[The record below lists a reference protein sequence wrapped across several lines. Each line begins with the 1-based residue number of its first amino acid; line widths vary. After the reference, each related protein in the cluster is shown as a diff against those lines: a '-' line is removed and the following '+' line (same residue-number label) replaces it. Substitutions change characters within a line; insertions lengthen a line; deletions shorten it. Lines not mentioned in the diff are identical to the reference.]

1 MYHDVTIIIPT
12 IDTSAYLL
20 QCVLNIKKIS
30 NSIKIIIIS
39 DKKITDDKL
48 LKNKFLKTI
57 QFKKKI
63 TISKKRNIGVKKAK
77 TKFIGFIDSDAYP
90 HKNWIKNSIK
100 ILNKNKNIFLVGG
113 PNVSPQNQ
121 SFFKNLIS
129 DVQKSFLISGK
140 WSFQKRLSSSRFTEN
155 LYSCNMIMKKKYFL
169 LVDGMDENLIAG
181 EDFDFC
187 QRIRKLNKQV
197 FFNKHSIVYH
207 HDRNLKNFITQKIIR
222 GFTIVDQI
230 KKKTLVFKNN
240 ILSFIFYQLIPL
252 YFFIFNLFC
261 AWFYFYEFNNFY
273 ISNLIIF
280 IYSIYISLLIFSA
293 KYSKKN
299 ILKFPLVLLL
309 IYIGNLLIG
318 FGSFISIFGFKN
330 IINFYKNT

>member
-48 LKNKFLKTI
+48 LKNKFLKII

-155 LYSCNMIMKKKYFL
+155 LYSCNMITKKEYFL

-230 KKKTLVFKNN
+230 KKRHLCLKIIFLV
-240 ILSFIFYQLIPL
+240 L
-252 YFFIFNLFC
+252 FFIN
-261 AWFYFYEFNNFY
+261 
-273 ISNLIIF
+273 
-280 IYSIYISLLIFSA
+280 
-293 KYSKKN
+293 
-299 ILKFPLVLLL
+299 
-309 IYIGNLLIG
+309 
-318 FGSFISIFGFKN
+318 
-330 IINFYKNT
+330 